1 MFVSMNCVTIPT
13 ESAEDFERAFLSR
26 ERHMADSPGF
36 VRFQLMR
43 PLRNEEY
50 LVVTE
55 WESEQAFRDW
65 VSSDAFKR
73 AHRGDGQRGFG
84 GHSELRT
91 YEVIDVE
98 TAAPSAEPPLTEIS

>member
-1 MFVSMNCVTIPT
+1 MFVSMNCVTVAP
-13 ESAEDFERAFLSR
+13 EQAEAFEQAFLTR
-26 ERHMADSPGF
+26 ERHMADAPGF

-43 PLRNEEY
+43 PLRNQEY

-55 WESEQAFRDW
+55 WESEQAFKDW
-65 VSSDAFKR
+65 LSSDLFKR
-73 AHRGDGQRGFG
+73 AHSGDGQRSFG

-98 TAAPSAEPPLTEIS
+98 QPAARS